1 MSNRGKPG
9 KFIVI
14 EGIDGA
20 GTTTQANL
28 LAQKLRDDG
37 LDVMQTAEPS
47 EGPIGQMIR
56 SILSHRLTLPDAEG
70 GLNQRSLALLC
81 AAERLDH
88 LNTLIKPVLAAGIH
102 VICDRYS
109 PSTYAYQ
116 GVDGDEDM
124 DAWIGQVDS
133 KALTPDST
141 IYLRIPFARDAIDR
155 ICLRGKVAE
164 IFEKEEFL
172 DKVIKRYDTY
182 MGNLKKAL
190 KVNALLDPD
199 MIAHIIWDDTK
210 KLLI

>member
-1 MSNRGKPG
+1 MIKPG

-14 EGIDGA
+14 EGIDGS

-28 LAQKLRDDG
+28 LAQKFKDEG
-37 LDVMQTAEPS
+37 LPVLQTAEPS

-56 SILSHRLTLPDAEG
+56 SILSHRLTLPDVEG
-70 GLNQRSLALLC
+70 GVNQFSLALLF
-81 AAERLDH
+81 AADRLDH
-88 LNTLIKPVLAAGIH
+88 LNTVIKPALAAGIH

-116 GVDGDEDM
+116 GVDGDMDM
-124 DAWIGQVDS
+124 DVWLGQVDS

-141 IYLRIPFARDAIDR
+141 IYLRIPVARDALDR
-155 ICLRGKVAE
+155 IHSRGKVEE

-172 DKVIKRYDTY
+172 DKVIERYDTY

-190 KVNALLDPD
+190 KVNANLEPE
-199 MIAHIIWDDTK
+199 MIAHMIWDDSK